1 MPVRHLLA
9 VLLFDGRKMSFSA
22 GVLCSHGH
30 ILMEAKGKFSP
41 LDYAD
46 ARWNKYSALFQG
58 SWRLH
63 SDARLYLASTLGFP
77 YKAESRGS
85 CSPTGA

>member
-9 VLLFDGRKMSFSA
+9 VLLLYSGEMCLPGRIFS
-22 GVLCSHGH
+22 SHGH

-77 YKAESRGS
+77 YKEESRGS